1 MSTIALRCLTS
12 CALLCLLAG
21 AAFAAPRIVNYD
33 IAATITPETQW
44 LKATARTDWE
54 TDVRAGQLQVAL
66 RTDLR
71 ITRLAGPDGAPL
83 QYSRDAEGAVT
94 VPLPTAIEAGSRFS
108 LTFEYEGRVHGPMG
122 GASGKRVWDHIGPEG
137 TYVRFEA
144 EWYPMIWG
152 NRATADVALTVPE
165 GWSAVTSGKLVR
177 REGNTSTWHIAHA
190 TPGISFT
197 AAPYVVKE
205 TTVGNL
211 PVQSYLFPA
220 HAGRA
225 DEFIQRC
232 GEILALYNELYS
244 PYPFEKFAIAEIPD
258 LYGGGHG
265 DQSFI
270 MLQEH
275 TFTQP
280 FDTEFVGHE
289 MAHNWWGGILTCTE
303 SEFLIEAFPTY
314 SQALCRERLEG
325 TEAFRRSMKDQAESV
340 LMASLDPEKEVSCY
354 KSDSGP
360 LLYEKGSWIL
370 HMLRFLMGD
379 AKWMAMVKGFVQDN
393 QGRDVTCA
401 QFQQACEEAYG
412 GSLDW
417 FFQQWLYGT
426 GVPWVKAKITGFAG
440 NTATVRLTQA
450 LVKGEAEE
458 EDDTRA
464 GAWQTTPSSFALPIE
479 LLLKCGGQEVRRQIW
494 LRQPQQ
500 DVEVNVPAQPT
511 EVIVDPDGWVLDH
524 SKGLVG
530 ELDADM
536 AGLEEELERELG
548 DLGKTLPR

>member
-1 MSTIALRCLTS
+1 MSTIALRCLLC
-12 CALLCLLAG
+12 CALLCSWSC
-21 AAFAAPRIVNYD
+21 AAFSAPRITNYD
-33 IAATITPETQW
+33 IAAAISPETQW
-44 LKATARTDWE
+44 LKATARTEWE
-54 TDVRAGQLQVAL
+54 TDVRTGQLEVAL

-71 ITRLAGPDGAPL
+71 ITRLAGPDGNAL
-83 QYSRDAEGAVT
+83 RYNRNAEGAVT
-94 VPLPTAIEAGSRFS
+94 VPLAPPIEAGSRFS
-108 LTFEYEGRVHGPMG
+108 LTFEYEGKIHGPLG
-122 GASGKRVWDHIGPEG
+122 GASGKRVWDHIGPDG

-152 NRATADVALTVPE
+152 NRATADVALTVPA
-165 GWSAVTSGKLVR
+165 GWSAVTSGKLAR
-177 REGNTSTWHIAHA
+177 HEGNTFTWHIAHA
-190 TPGISFT
+190 TQGISFT

-205 TTVGNL
+205 TTVGAL
-211 PVQSYLFPA
+211 PVQCFVFPA

-225 DEFIQRC
+225 EEFMQRC
-232 GEILALYNELYS
+232 GEILGLYQELYA

-270 MLQEH
+270 MLQER

-280 FDTEFVGHE
+280 FDTEFVAHE
-289 MAHNWWGGILTCTE
+289 IAHNWWGGIVTCAE
-303 SEFLIEAFPTY
+303 SEFLIEGFATY
-314 SQALCRERLEG
+314 SQALCAERFQG
-325 TEAFRRSMKDQAESV
+325 KDAFRASMKSQAESV
-340 LMASLDPEKEVSCY
+340 LMASLEPEKELSCY

-379 AKWMAMVKGFVQDN
+379 QKWMAMVKGFVQGN
-393 QGRDVTCA
+393 QGGDVTCA
-401 QFQQACEEAYG
+401 QFQQACEQAYG
-412 GSLDW
+412 GPLDW

-426 GVPWVKAKITGFAG
+426 GVPWVTAKVTGFAG
-440 NTATVRLTQA
+440 DTATVRLTQA
-450 LVKGEAEE
+450 FVKGEAEGK
-458 EDDTRA
+458 DDASA

-479 LLLKCGGQEVRRQIW
+479 LLLKCGGQEVRRQMW

-500 DVEVNVPAQPT
+500 DMEVDVPAQPT
-511 EVIVDPDGWVLDH
+511 EVVVDPDGWVLDH

-530 ELDADM
+530 ELDAEM

-548 DLGKTLPR
+548 DLEKTLPR